1 MRHPERHKGAP
12 ARRGRRGQSVL
23 LGEQNYTNT
32 EKKFVDFIFDC
43 FISLTDID
51 FKSKTVLTAESLN
64 DLVNFNLAI
73 NSQFRHFSKVIYNAI
88 LQAKLHA
95 GDNLRPYIDKSYQ
108 NKHEMEERLKLSAEY
123 DYFFDEK
130 AILRCDLETNKNIF
144 VKNILNTI
152 ISELSDIA
160 VKIMLLVKLQNKF
173 PFLIRDKVFNEFC

>member
-1 MRHPERHKGAP
+1 
-12 ARRGRRGQSVL
+12 
-23 LGEQNYTNT
+23 
-32 EKKFVDFIFDC
+32 
-43 FISLTDID
+43 
-51 FKSKTVLTAESLN
+51 
-64 DLVNFNLAI
+64 
-73 NSQFRHFSKVIYNAI
+73 
-88 LQAKLHA
+88 
-95 GDNLRPYIDKSYQ
+95 
-108 NKHEMEERLKLSAEY
+108 MEERLKLSAEY